1 MPVNGLLL
9 TLSTDSALA
18 AAARSRIA
26 GMPEVVLGSAQDR
39 WQPLAADTPD
49 VKAAHDFHEWL
60 EALPGVE
67 QVDVI
72 YVGFDEPSPT
82 ETAP

>member
-9 TLSTDSALA
+9 TLSTDPALA
-18 AAARSRIA
+18 AAARTRIA
-26 GMPEVVLGSAQDR
+26 GRPEVVLGSAQDR

>member
-9 TLSTDSALA
+9 TLSPDSGLA
-18 AAARSRIA
+18 DEARARIA
-26 GMPEVVLGSAQDR
+26 TRAEASLAEPQGR
-39 WQPLAADTPD
+39 WQAIAVDTPD

-60 EALPGVE
+60 DALPGVE

-72 YVGFDEPSPT
+72 YVGFDEST
-82 ETAP
+82 LSETAP

>member
-1 MPVNGLLL
+1 MPINGLLL
-9 TLSTDSALA
+9 KLSPDPAIADAALTLISE
-18 AAARSRIA
+18 R
-26 GMPEVVLGSAQDR
+26 PEASLGDTQDR
-39 WQPLAADTPD
+39 WQPIAVDTPD
-49 VKAAHDFHEWL
+49 VRAAHDFHEWL

-72 YVGFDEPSPT
+72 YVGFDETLPT

>member
-9 TLSTDSALA
+9 TLSANPKMADAALA
-18 AAARSRIA
+18 EISSKREATLGAAR
-26 GMPEVVLGSAQDR
+26 DR
-39 WQPLAADTPD
+39 WQPLVADTAG

-82 ETAP
+82 DTAP

>member
-9 TLSTDSALA
+9 TLSADAGLA
-18 AAARSRIA
+18 SQSRKAIDER
-26 GMPEVVLGSAQDR
+26 PETVMGKSNER
-39 WQPLAADTPD
+39 WQPLVADTPD

-67 QVDVI
+67 KVDVI
-72 YVGFDEPSPT
+72 YVGFDDPT
-82 ETAP
+82 LTEHAS

>member
-9 TLSTDSALA
+9 TLSADPALA
-18 AAARSRIA
+18 DAARATISTR
-26 GMPEVVLGSAQDR
+26 PEAVQGETQDR
-39 WQPLAADTPD
+39 WQPLAVDTPD

-72 YVGFDEPSPT
+72 YVGFDEPSSN
-82 ETAP
+82 ETLP

>member
-9 TLSTDSALA
+9 TLSPDSGLADEALA
-18 AAARSRIA
+18 RITARA
-26 GMPEVVLGSAQDR
+26 EVSLGEPQGR
-39 WQPLAADTPD
+39 WQAIAVDTPD
-49 VKAAHDFHEWL
+49 VKTAHDFHEWL

-72 YVGFDEPSPT
+72 YVGFDEFTLS

>member
-9 TLSTDSALA
+9 TLTHHAELA
-18 AAARSRIA
+18 AAARTQIA
-26 GMPEVVLGSAQDR
+26 RHPAVSLGDASGR
-39 WQPLAADTPD
+39 WQPLAIETPD
-49 VKAAHDFHEWL
+49 VKASHDFHEWL
-60 EALPGVE
+60 EAIPGVE

-72 YVGFDEPSPT
+72 YVGFDEPTLT

>member
-9 TLSTDSALA
+9 TLSSDPALA
-18 AAARSRIA
+18 ESARQTISSRA
-26 GMPEVVLGSAQDR
+26 GVDMGETRGR
-39 WQPLAADTPD
+39 WQPLAAETAG

-60 EALPGVE
+60 ESLPGVE

-72 YVGFDEPSPT
+72 YVGFDEPSLI

>member
-9 TLSTDSALA
+9 TLSENPEMADAALA
-18 AAARSRIA
+18 EISAKREAT
-26 GMPEVVLGSAQDR
+26 LGATLER
-39 WQPLAADTPD
+39 WQPLVADTAD

-72 YVGFDEPSPT
+72 YVGFDEPATT
-82 ETAP
+82 ETSP

>member
-9 TLSTDSALA
+9 TLSPDPGLADS
-18 AAARSRIA
+18 ARSRIA
-26 GMPEVVLGSAQDR
+26 ARPEASLGDAWDR
-39 WQPLAADTPD
+39 WQPLVADTPD
-49 VKAAHDFHEWL
+49 VRAAHDFHEWL

-72 YVGFDEPSPT
+72 YVGFDEPAPT
-82 ETAP
+82 ATAP

>member
-9 TLSTDSALA
+9 TLSPDAKLA
-18 AAARSRIA
+18 DEARLRISSRA
-26 GMPEVVLGSAQDR
+26 EASLGVPQDR
-39 WQPLAADTPD
+39 WQALAVDTPD

-72 YVGFDEPSPT
+72 YVGFDEPTLS

>member
-9 TLSTDSALA
+9 TLSADRVLA
-18 AAARSRIA
+18 EAARNRISTR
-26 GMPEVVLGSAQDR
+26 PEATQGETQDR
-39 WQPLAADTPD
+39 WQALAVDTAD

-72 YVGFDEPSPT
+72 YVGFDELTPT
-82 ETAP
+82 EPTP

>member
-9 TLSTDSALA
+9 TLSANPALA
-18 AAARSRIA
+18 ADARATISTR
-26 GMPEVVLGSAQDR
+26 PEAIQGETQDR
-39 WQPLAADTPD
+39 WQPLAVDTSD

-72 YVGFDEPSPT
+72 YVGFDEPSSN
-82 ETAP
+82 ETLP

>member
-9 TLSTDSALA
+9 TLSPDAKLA
-18 AAARSRIA
+18 DEARLRISSRVEA
-26 GMPEVVLGSAQDR
+26 SLGAPQDR
-39 WQPLAADTPD
+39 WQALAVDTPD

-72 YVGFDEPSPT
+72 YVGFDEPNLS

>member
-9 TLSTDSALA
+9 TLSPDPDLANSA
-18 AAARSRIA
+18 RIRISSR
-26 GMPEVVLGSAQDR
+26 PEVSLGTAQDR

-49 VKAAHDFHEWL
+49 VRAAHDLHEWL
-60 EALPGVE
+60 ESLPGVE

>member
-1 MPVNGLLL
+1 MPINGLLL
-9 TLSTDSALA
+9 TLSPDSGLAESARARIASRAEVSLGETNERWQALA
-18 AAARSRIA
+18 V
-26 GMPEVVLGSAQDR
+26 E
-39 WQPLAADTPD
+39 TPD

-72 YVGFDEPSPT
+72 YVGFDESSPT
-82 ETAP
+82 EPAP

>member
-9 TLSTDSALA
+9 TLSADPALA
-18 AAARSRIA
+18 DAARATISSRSEA
-26 GMPEVVLGSAQDR
+26 TQGDPQER
-39 WQPLAADTPD
+39 WQPVAVDTPD

-67 QVDVI
+67 MVDII
-72 YVGFDEPSPT
+72 YVGFDEPTPT
-82 ETAP
+82 ETSP

>member
-1 MPVNGLLL
+1 MPVNGLLVKL
-9 TLSTDSALA
+9 SLDPRLADAALKRISRCPEASLGDTL
-18 AAARSRIA
+18 
-26 GMPEVVLGSAQDR
+26 DR
-39 WQPLAADTPD
+39 WQPLAVDTPD

-72 YVGFDEPSPT
+72 YVGFEEPTPT
-82 ETAP
+82 EIAP

>member
-9 TLSTDSALA
+9 TLSANSKIAD
-18 AAARSRIA
+18 AARARISRRA
-26 GMPEVVLGSAQDR
+26 EVSLGPAQDR
-39 WQPLAADTPD
+39 WQPLAVDTPD
-49 VKAAHDFHEWL
+49 VRAAHDFHEWL

>member
-9 TLSTDSALA
+9 TLTTDPALA
-18 AAARSRIA
+18 TATRQTVSSRA
-26 GMPEVVLGSAQDR
+26 GTELGDSCDR
-39 WQPLAADTPD
+39 WQPVAVETPG
-49 VKAAHDFHEWL
+49 VKEAHDFHEWL
-60 EALPGVE
+60 ESLPGVE

-72 YVGFDEPSPT
+72 YVGFDEPSLT

>member
-9 TLSTDSALA
+9 TLSPDPEIADAALA
-18 AAARSRIA
+18 RISTR
-26 GMPEVVLGSAQDR
+26 PEVSLGDAQDR
-39 WQPLAADTPD
+39 WQPIAVDTPD
-49 VKAAHDFHEWL
+49 VRAAHDFHEWL

-72 YVGFDEPSPT
+72 YVGFDETLPT

>member
-9 TLSTDSALA
+9 TLSANSEMADAALA
-18 AAARSRIA
+18 EISSKPGAS
-26 GMPEVVLGSAQDR
+26 LGTAQDR
-39 WQPLAADTPD
+39 WQPLAVDTAD
-49 VKAAHDFHEWL
+49 VRAAHDFHEWL

-72 YVGFDEPSPT
+72 SVGFDDPTPT

>member
-9 TLSTDSALA
+9 TLSSDPILAGSACA
-18 AAARSRIA
+18 RIA
-26 GMPEVVLGSAQDR
+26 SRAEVSMGNPQDR
-39 WQPLAADTPD
+39 WQPLAVDTPD
-49 VKAAHDFHEWL
+49 VRAAHDFHEWL

>member
-1 MPVNGLLL
+1 MPINGLLL
-9 TLSTDSALA
+9 KLSPDSEIADAALA
-18 AAARSRIA
+18 RICQR
-26 GMPEVVLGSAQDR
+26 PEASLGEVQDR
-39 WQPLAADTPD
+39 WQPIAVDTPD
-49 VKAAHDFHEWL
+49 VRAAHDFHEWL

-72 YVGFDEPSPT
+72 YVGFDETLPN